1 MRKHVTLIKWKT
13 DAMKAGKSPKRGHAN
28 SPPAEQVA
36 AAPESHDQ
44 PAAELVLDAA
54 AQVPAQ
60 EAVALLPDCTARNA
74 EALRAALLERLDS
87 PVKVDVEVGAV
98 ERVDTVCLQLL
109 SAFVRERTKHG
120 RDTAWLGRSDV
131 LVQAVALLGLG
142 GTLTISDAA

>member
-1 MRKHVTLIKWKT
+1 MRKHVTLIKRKT
-13 DAMKAGKSPKRGHAN
+13 DAMKAGKSPKRGHAAR
-28 SPPAEQVA
+28 PPAEQVA
-36 AAPESHDQ
+36 AAPESHHQ
-44 PAAELVLDAA
+44 PAAELGVDAA
-54 AQVPAQ
+54 APA
-60 EAVALLPDCTARNA
+60 EAAVALLPDCTARNA